1 MKVDRL
7 ILRRKLASFL
17 FCRQTIQNRRILSNA
32 LAQAVITRMHDA
44 HLWHETRPRRIQH
57 PLGAMGE
64 VCNARDTRLNAR
76 LRSRFFPPIFLTTL
90 RPGSASTVKRT
101 ISSVKHPKYLHCL
114 EVGDQI
120 SRLESFY
127 LTLVPILL

>member
-17 FCRQTIQNRRILSNA
+17 FCRQTIQNRRILSNV
-32 LAQAVITRMHDA
+32 LAQAVITRTHDA

-64 VCNARDTRLNAR
+64 VCNARDHAPQRTVAVKILPSHLSKDPEAR
-76 LRSRFFPPIFLTTL
+76 QCFDREADNLFREPSQ
-90 RPGSASTVKRT
+90 
-101 ISSVKHPKYLHCL
+101 YLHSL

-120 SRLESFY
+120 SRLKSFY